1 MSDVLEKKITY
12 LKTTFGI
19 DYMYFNDNFF
29 YRVVNHLRRERV
41 NVSKGIYKTWEDY
54 FIKETNVL
62 KNIPC
67 ICDKQ
72 ELEKFERQMSAERL
86 SELYDSNEGFKISKQ
101 QLYSIHEYLFQDV
114 YDWAGEIRSVSMGKQ
129 QTVFL
134 EPEKIEIYLT
144 TIFQEANQEID
155 KIQNEFQFAN
165 FLSNL
170 FYRLNYAHPFREGN
184 GRTIREF
191 LRQLVNSIDFDFGS
205 FELDYQ
211 NMNPES
217 LAFGL
222 SCNVPMFIT
231 SEFQKCLLKK
241 PGKKMSLSI

>member
-1 MSDVLEKKITY
+1 MSDILEKKISY
-12 LKTTFGI
+12 LKATFGI
-19 DYMYFNDNFF
+19 DCMFFSDDFF
-29 YRVVNHLRRERV
+29 YIVVNHIRRERV
-41 NVSKGIYKTWEDY
+41 NVSKGKYKNWEDY
-54 FIKETNVL
+54 FIRETNVL

-67 ICDKQ
+67 ISDRN

-86 SELYDSNEGFKISKQ
+86 SELYDSNDNFSISKQ
-101 QLYSIHEYLFQDV
+101 QLYLIHEYLFQDV

-144 TIFQEANQEID
+144 TVFQEANQEINS
-155 KIQNEFQFAN
+155 IQNEFEFAS

-170 FYRLNYAHPFREGN
+170 FYKLNYAHPFREGN

-191 LRQLVNSIDFDFGS
+191 LRELVNSMNFDFGS

-211 NMNPES
+211 KMDPES

-231 SEFQKCLLKK
+231 SQFQKCLLKK
-241 PGKKMSLSI
+241 SVKELTLSI